1 MSLERSISK
10 FKKPI
15 GSGASRNAYY
25 SRKYGV
31 VVKMMKQFPDY
42 FLGDQNQKEIELFEK
57 MTPAERKATP
67 MLGHGMYKGK
77 SYIVAERVTTFWK
90 LGLSIPDFL
99 DAPRFFSV
107 KKVPEEYKTIFRVIK
122 KYKICDVHAGNI
134 GKTKDGRIVIL
145 DFGIV

>member
-15 GSGASRNAYY
+15 GFGIARNAYY
-25 SRKYGV
+25 SKKYDV
-31 VVKMMKQFPDY
+31 VVKMLKESDNGY
-42 FLGDQNQKEIELFEK
+42 FKDQNQMEIELFEK

-77 SYIVAERVTTFWK
+77 SYIVAERVTTFK
-90 LGLSIPDFL
+90 QLGLATPDFL
-99 DAPRFFSV
+99 FSPWGFRIGD
-107 KKVPEEYKTIFRVIK
+107 VPKEYKTLFAVIK
-122 KYKICDVHAGNI
+122 KYGINDAHWGNI

-145 DFGIV
+145 DFGL

>member
-1 MSLERSISK
+1 MSLKRSISK

-25 SRKYGV
+25 SKKYGV

-77 SYIVAERVTTFWK
+77 SYIVAERVTTFEK
-90 LGLSIPDFL
+90 LGLDTPDFL
-99 DAPRFFSV
+99 DAPQSFYV
-107 KKVPEEYKTIFRVIK
+107 KEVPEEYKTIFRVIK
-122 KYKICDVHAGNI
+122 KYKICDVHPGNI

-145 DFGIV
+145 DFGLA

>member
-31 VVKMMKQFPDY
+31 VVKMMKQFPDE
-42 FLGDQNQKEIELFEK
+42 FLGDQNEVEIELFEK

-67 MLGHGMYKGK
+67 MLGHGIYKGE
-77 SYIVAERVTTFWK
+77 SYIVAERVTTFKK
-90 LGLSIPDFL
+90 LGLRIPYFL
-99 DAPRFFSV
+99 DEPQFCSV
-107 KKVPEEYKTIFRVIK
+107 KKVPKEYKTLFRVIK
-122 KYKICDVHAGNI
+122 KYKICDVHQGNI

-145 DFGIV
+145 DFGLV

>member
-31 VVKMMKQFPDY
+31 VVKMMKERPDL

-77 SYIVAERVTTFWK
+77 SYIVAERVTTFQQLDLK
-90 LGLSIPDFL
+90 IPDFL
-99 DAPRFFSV
+99 SFPRCFGAER
-107 KKVPEEYKTIFRVIK
+107 VPEEYRTLFRVIK
-122 KYKICDVHAGNI
+122 KYGISDTHEENI

-145 DFGIV
+145 DFGLV

>member
-31 VVKMMKQFPDY
+31 VVKMMKKNPD
-42 FLGDQNQKEIELFEK
+42 FWLGDQNQKEIELFEK
-57 MTPAERKATP
+57 MKPAERAATP
-67 MLGHGMYKGK
+67 MLGHGVYKGK
-77 SYIVAERVTTFWK
+77 TYIIAERVKTFAK
-90 LGLSIPDFL
+90 LRLSVPDFL
-99 DAPRFFSV
+99 DNPRYF
-107 KKVPEEYKTIFRVIK
+107 KIRDIPEEYKTVFRFIK
-122 KYKICDVHAGNI
+122 KYRISDTHAGNI

-145 DFGIV
+145 DFGLS